1 MFGSDFTT
9 LIFSNDEMNDIKIV
23 ESLGESGLLVK
34 GISQISKNKAKKQK
48 GGLLSVLL
56 GTLDASLLGNQ
67 LTGKGTIRAG
77 EETIRAA
84 QNF

>member
-34 GISQISKNKAKKQK
+34 GISQISKNKAK
-48 GGLLSVLL
+48 
-56 GTLDASLLGNQ
+56 
-67 LTGKGTIRAG
+67 
-77 EETIRAA
+77 
-84 QNF
+84 